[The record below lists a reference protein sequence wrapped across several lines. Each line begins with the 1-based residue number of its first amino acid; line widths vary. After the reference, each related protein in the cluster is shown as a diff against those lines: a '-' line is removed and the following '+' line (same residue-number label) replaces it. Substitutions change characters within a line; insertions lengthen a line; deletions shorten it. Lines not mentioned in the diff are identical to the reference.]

1 MARLADKVAVVTGAA
16 HGIGA
21 AIAERFAEE
30 GAILVL
36 LDMDGEGLKRTAE
49 TVALHGKSPLTLS
62 VDVTEEQPV
71 EEAFARIVEA
81 HGRIDV
87 LVNDVGGSRNM
98 KLWEMTVDAWDF
110 TIKLNLRSAFLCTRA
125 ALRTMMPQRS
135 GAIICMSSGSR
146 EGTPWTAMSSGG
158 AAYSAAKAGIHGFIR
173 DAAMELADYGIRVNA
188 VAPGPIETDRTRATF
203 QALRQSS
210 EYSPHILVPMR
221 RLGQPREIAD
231 AALYLASDE
240 SSYVTGTTLPVAG
253 GR

>member
-1 MARLADKVAVVTGAA
+1 MARLEGKVAVVTGAA

-21 AIAERFAEE
+21 AIAERFSEE
-30 GAILVL
+30 GAALIL
-36 LDMDGEGLKRTAE
+36 LDMDGDGLKHTADAIA
-49 TVALHGKSPLTLS
+49 VGGNRPLTVTL
-62 VDVTEEQPV
+62 DVTEEQPV
-71 EEAFARIVEA
+71 DDAFAQIVAA
-81 HGRIDV
+81 HGRIDI

-98 KLWEMTVDAWDF
+98 KLWEMTADAWDF

-146 EGTPWTAMSSGG
+146 EGTPWTALSSGG

-173 DAAMELADYGIRVNA
+173 DAAMELADYGIRINA

-203 QALRQSS
+203 QMLRQTS

-240 SSYVTGTTLPVAG
+240 ASYVTGTTLPVAG

>member
-1 MARLADKVAVVTGAA
+1 MARLEGKVAVVTGAA

-30 GAILVL
+30 KAVLVL
-36 LDMDGEGLKRTAE
+36 LDMDGEGLQRTAE
-49 TVALHGKSPLTLS
+49 TVSRYGKSPLTLTL
-62 VDVTEEQPV
+62 DVTEEQPV
-71 EEAFARIVEA
+71 DEAFSRIVAA
-81 HGRIDV
+81 HGQIDV

-98 KLWEMTVDAWDF
+98 KLWEMTADAWDF

-146 EGTPWTAMSSGG
+146 EGTPWTALSSGG

-173 DAAMELADYGIRVNA
+173 DAAMELAEYGIRINA

-203 QALRQSS
+203 EVLRQTS
-210 EYSPHILVPMR
+210 EHSPHIMVPMR

-240 SSYVTGTTLPVAG
+240 ASYVTGTTLPVAG